1 MGSLFGLGVEEWVLM
16 GLVVKDIAK
25 VCAQLLLEGFK
36 LLLVDDL
43 HKVLIIKIIDE
54 IEVLELD
61 DHGTTLVDKIFIVV
75 VVTFDVFTLEVSVV
89 VQVIL
94 VMLILF
100 DVEVFFVVGDLFGVH
115 GFDLVRGL
123 NLGSHLNVKLKIKNL
138 L

>member
-1 MGSLFGLGVEEWVLM
+1 M
-16 GLVVKDIAK
+16 GLVVEDIAK
-25 VCAQLLLEGFK
+25 VGAQLLLEYFK

-43 HKVLIIKIIDE
+43 HKVLIIKVVDE

-61 DHGTTLVDKIFIVV
+61 DHGTTLVDEIRVLV
-75 VVTFDVFTLEVSVV
+75 VVTFDVFTLEVFVV

-100 DVEVFFVVGDLFGVH
+100 DVEVLVVVGDLFGVH

-123 NLGSHLNVKLKIKNL
+123 MIGSHLNVKLKIKNL

>member
-16 GLVVKDIAK
+16 GLVVEDIAK
-25 VCAQLLLEGFK
+25 VCAQLLLEGLK

-61 DHGTTLVDKIFIVV
+61 DHGATLVDKIFIVV

-89 VQVIL
+89 VQVIC
-94 VMLILF
+94 VVLILL
-100 DVEVFFVVGDLFGVH
+100 DVEVFVVVGDLFAVH
-115 GFDLVRGL
+115 GFDLARGL
-123 NLGSHLNVKLKIKNL
+123 CSSSHLIVKLKIYYKT
-138 L
+138 